1 MKKNLAFLI
10 ILFLS
15 SAVKA
20 QFNGNKEAYLTRSLT
35 KENIQNVYA
44 RTSGGSIQ
52 VTGVSTGETRLEV
65 YVTHNGN
72 YVAVSKEEIKKR
84 MDEDYD
90 LSVSISNNK
99 LSVIAKPKDRNMN
112 WKRQLSISYKIFVQQ
127 NVSTDLATSG
137 GSINLSDL
145 KGNQNFATSGGS
157 LRLEDLSG
165 KINGRTSGG
174 SIDVSDCS
182 DNIDLRTSGGSIKA
196 EDCSG
201 RIKLATSGGSLSLID
216 LAGTI
221 EAKTSG
227 GSIHGDNIKGEL
239 ITHTSGGSI
248 GLEDMACS
256 LEASTSGGSIHVE
269 LVKLGK
275 YVRLTNSSG
284 NIDLEMPDKQGLDL
298 KLFAQKIN
306 VSTLNNFSGKKED
319 HEISGT
325 LNGGG
330 VPVTMKTGS
339 GRIKLDFIN

>member
-15 SAVKA
+15 SAAKA
-20 QFNGNKEAYLTRSLT
+20 QFNANKEPYLTRSLT
-35 KENIQNVYA
+35 KEAIQNVYA

-52 VTGVSTGETRLEV
+52 VTGLSTGETRLEI
-65 YVTHNGN
+65 YVTPNGN
-72 YVAVSKEEIKKR
+72 NVAISKEEIKKR

-90 LSVSISNNK
+90 LTVSISDNK
-99 LSVIAKPKDRNMN
+99 LSVIAKPRDRNMN

-145 KGNQNFATSGGS
+145 NGNQGFATSGGS
-157 LRLEDLSG
+157 LHLERLSG
-165 KINGRTSGG
+165 NIKGRTSGG

-182 DNIDLRTSGGSIKA
+182 NNIDLRTSGGSIKA

-201 RIKLATSGGSLSLID
+201 RIKLATSGGSLRLSD
-216 LAGTI
+216 LDGTI

-239 ITHTSGGSI
+239 VTHTSGGSVN
-248 GLEDMACS
+248 LKDMSCS
-256 LEASTSGGSIHVE
+256 LEASTSGGSVNVE
-269 LVKLGK
+269 ITRLGK
-275 YVRLTNSSG
+275 YVRLSNSGG
-284 NIDLEMPDKQGLDL
+284 NINLQIPDKQGIDL
-298 KLFAQKIN
+298 KLYANKIT
-306 VSTLNNFSGKKED
+306 VSALNNFSGRKED
-319 HEISGT
+319 DEISGS

-330 VPVTMKTGS
+330 IPVNVRAGS
-339 GRIKLDFIN
+339 GRITLAFR

>member
-1 MKKNLAFLI
+1 MKKNLPFLI

-15 SAVKA
+15 AAVKA
-20 QFNGNKEAYLTRSLT
+20 QFNANKGPYLTRSLT
-35 KENIQNVYA
+35 KETIQNVYA

-52 VTGVSTGETRLEV
+52 VAGVSTGETRLEV
-65 YVTHNGN
+65 YVTPNGN
-72 YVAVSKEEIKKR
+72 NVTLSKEEIKKR

-90 LSVSISNNK
+90 LSVSISDNK
-99 LSVIAKPKDRNMN
+99 LSVIAKPRDRNMN

-137 GSINLSDL
+137 GSVNLSDL
-145 KGNQNFATSGGS
+145 NGNQDFATSGGS
-157 LRLEDLSG
+157 LHLVDLSG

-174 SIDVSDCS
+174 SIHVSDCS
-182 DNIDLRTSGGSIKA
+182 NDLDLRTSGGSIKA

-216 LAGTI
+216 LDGTI

-256 LEASTSGGSIHVE
+256 LEASTSGGSMHVE

-298 KLFAQKIN
+298 KLQAQKVS
-306 VSTLNNFSGKKED
+306 VSTLNNFSGRKED
-319 HEISGT
+319 DEISGT

-330 VPVTMKTGS
+330 VPVTMRTGS
-339 GRIKLDFIN
+339 GRIRLDFK